1 MREKTV
7 ERDETEG
14 EETRENWKVENKLRV
29 LKRMSEPDSLE
40 SVLKRLAK
48 EENISGKFSGTSG
61 TLSSFNSKLETS
73 H

>member
-29 LKRMSEPDSLE
+29 VNWMSEPGKDSLE
-40 SVLKRLAK
+40 SVLKRVAK
-48 EENISGKFSGTSG
+48 GENISGKFPGTSHRKWRI
-61 TLSSFNSKLETS
+61 LEKL
-73 H
+73 